1 MFDDFVF
8 GSFVA
13 QLLRCYCCHPFSPD
27 VAGPWYQN
35 LEPFTGHNQPFPGFS
50 LYGIFQPFEA
60 DDGVSDEPLLAVV
73 VSVHGRQCLEHFDI
87 FVAVVKV
94 LVKQSQIIFVE
105 LQPKACLVCVGQ
117 KKLDQSCLPP
127 IICLPIPFT
136 HFSSL
141 ICCCSSRT
149 STIHEV

>member
-27 VAGPWYQN
+27 VAGPRYQN
-35 LEPFTGHNQPFPGFS
+35 LEPFTGHNQPFPGCRQFGS
-50 LYGIFQPFEA
+50 FQPFA
-60 DDGVSDEPLLAVV
+60 AVDGVSDEPLLAVV

-117 KKLDQSCLPP
+117 KKVRPILPSSNN
-127 IICLPIPFT
+127 LPADTFHPLFEFDLLLLIPNEYHT
-136 HFSSL
+136 
-141 ICCCSSRT
+141 
-149 STIHEV
+149 